1 MVVETKQDARSIVQE
16 ITAPWKG
23 KHGGVIPILQETQKR
38 IGYLSREAMEAI
50 SEEMLIPLAEL
61 YGVATFY
68 AQFHLKPRGRH
79 IIRLCRGTAC
89 HVRGSAKI
97 MERLISML
105 NIEENGTTEDLR
117 FTLEP
122 VACLGC
128 CGLAPV
134 VMIDDDTHGRLT
146 DDPAILQAFFGRIR
160 LKCLKISPST
170 FSI

>member
-1 MVVETKQDARSIVQE
+1 MVVETKQDVRSMVQE
-16 ITAPWKG
+16 ITAPWKE
-23 KHGGVIPILQETQKR
+23 KHGGVIPVLQETQR
-38 IGYLSREAMEAI
+38 QVGYLSREAMEVV
-50 SEEMLIPLAEL
+50 SEELGVPLAEL

-79 IIRLCRGTAC
+79 IIRVCRGTAC

-97 MERLISML
+97 MDRIMSML
-105 NIEENGTTEDLR
+105 SVKENGTTDDLR

-146 DDPAILQAFFGRIR
+146 DDEAALQNFLDQYA
-160 LKCLKISPST
+160 
-170 FSI
+170 

>member
-1 MVVETKQDARSIVQE
+1 MVVEAQQDVRSVVHE
-16 ITAPWKG
+16 ITAPWQG
-23 KHGGVIPILQETQKR
+23 KRGGVIPVLQETQKSL
-38 IGYLSREAMEAI
+38 GYLSREAMEI
-50 SEEMLIPLAEL
+50 VSEELGVPLAEL

-79 IIRLCRGTAC
+79 IIRVCRGTAC

-97 MERLISML
+97 MDNIMKML
-105 NIEENGTTEDLR
+105 NVKENETTEDLR

-134 VMIDDDTHGRLT
+134 VMIDEDTHGRLSN
-146 DDPAILQAFFGRIR
+146 DEAELRNFLDHYA
-160 LKCLKISPST
+160 
-170 FSI
+170 

>member
-1 MVVETKQDARSIVQE
+1 MVVEAKQDVRSIVQE

-23 KHGGVIPILQETQKR
+23 KQGGVIPVLQETQHKV
-38 IGYLSREAMEAI
+38 GFLSREAMEI
-50 SEEMLIPLAEL
+50 VSEELGVPLAEL

-79 IIRLCRGTAC
+79 IVKVCRGTAC

-97 MERLISML
+97 MEKIKKML
-105 NIEENGTTEDLR
+105 NVKENGTTEDLR
-117 FTLEP
+117 YTLEP

-146 DDPAILQAFFGRIR
+146 ADEAA
-160 LKCLKISPST
+160 LKQFLDQYA
-170 FSI
+170 

>member
-1 MVVETKQDARSIVQE
+1 MIIETKQDARSIVQE
-16 ITAPWKG
+16 ITRPWKW
-23 KHGGVIPILQETQKR
+23 KRGGVIPVLQETQKQV
-38 IGYLSREAMEAI
+38 GYLSREAMEAV
-50 SEEMLIPLAEL
+50 SEGLSIPLAEL

-79 IIRLCRGTAC
+79 IIRVCRGTAC

-97 MERLISML
+97 MDKLMNML
-105 NIEENGTTEDLR
+105 GVGENGTTEDLR

-134 VMIDDDTHGRLT
+134 VMIDEDTHGRLT
-146 DDPAILQAFFGRIR
+146 DDQAS
-160 LKCLKISPST
+160 LKEFLDHYA
-170 FSI
+170 

>member
-1 MVVETKQDARSIVQE
+1 MVVGTQQDARSLVRE

-23 KHGGVIPILQETQKR
+23 KHGGVIPVLQETQKQ

-50 SEEMLIPLAEL
+50 SEELSVPLAEL

-79 IIRLCRGTAC
+79 IIRVCRGTAC

-97 MERLISML
+97 MEKIMSML
-105 NIEENGTTEDLR
+105 GIAENGTTDDLR

-134 VMIDDDTHGRLT
+134 VMIDEDTHGRLT
-146 DDPAILQAFFGRIR
+146 ADQEKLQAF
-160 LKCLKISPST
+160 LDDYS
-170 FSI
+170 

>member
-1 MVVETKQDARSIVQE
+1 MIVEKTEDVRSAVQG
-16 ITAPWKG
+16 ITAQWKG
-23 KHGGVIPILQETQKR
+23 KRGGVIPVLQETQKK
-38 IGYLSREAMEAI
+38 IGYLSREAMAAV
-50 SEEMLIPLAEL
+50 SEELGVPIAEL

-68 AQFHLKPRGRH
+68 TQFHLKPRGRH
-79 IIRLCRGTAC
+79 IIRVCRGTAC

-97 MERLISML
+97 MDKIMKML
-105 NIEENGTTEDLR
+105 DVKENGTTEDLR

-146 DDPAILQAFFGRIR
+146 DDEASLNEFLDSYA
-160 LKCLKISPST
+160 
-170 FSI
+170 

>member
-1 MVVETKQDARSIVQE
+1 MVVGTQQDARSLVRE

-23 KHGGVIPILQETQKR
+23 KQGGVIPVLQETQKQ

-50 SEEMLIPLAEL
+50 SEELSVPLAEL

-79 IIRLCRGTAC
+79 IIRVCRGTAC

-97 MERLISML
+97 MEKIMSML
-105 NIEENGTTEDLR
+105 GIAENGTTDDLR

-134 VMIDDDTHGRLT
+134 VMIDEDTHGRLT
-146 DDPAILQAFFGRIR
+146 ADQEKLQAF
-160 LKCLKISPST
+160 LDDYS
-170 FSI
+170 

>member
-1 MVVETKQDARSIVQE
+1 MEKRRGIMAFSADEIREKSRKIVE
-16 ITAPWKG
+16 PWRNGKG
-23 KHGGVIPILQETQKR
+23 GLIPILQAVQEQM
-38 IGYLSREAMEAI
+38 GYLPPEALETISREMKI
-50 SEEMLIPLAEL
+50 PSSEI

-79 IIRLCRGTAC
+79 IIRVCRGTAC

-97 MERLISML
+97 MEKIMSML
-105 NIEENGTTEDLR
+105 GIAENGTTDDLR

-134 VMIDDDTHGRLT
+134 VMIDEDTHGRLT
-146 DDPAILQAFFGRIR
+146 ADQEKLQAF
-160 LKCLKISPST
+160 LDDYS
-170 FSI
+170 

>member
-1 MVVETKQDARSIVQE
+1 MIVKAVQDVRSAVQE

-23 KHGGVIPILQETQKR
+23 RQGGVIPVLQETQKKV
-38 IGYLSREAMEAI
+38 GYLSREAMEAV
-50 SEEMLIPLAEL
+50 SEELGVPLAEL

-79 IIRLCRGTAC
+79 IIRVCRGTAC

-97 MERLISML
+97 MDKIVKML
-105 NIEENGTTEDLR
+105 DVKENGTTEDLR

-146 DDPAILQAFFGRIR
+146 DDEASLNEFLDSYA
-160 LKCLKISPST
+160 
-170 FSI
+170 